1 MPLRSRESPRQS
13 THVEP
18 FCLARALKC
27 FSLDAA
33 HSLPTRTTR
42 TYGLSPTY
50 PTDRHRTSERRAAGI
65 RGGDSPGSPS
75 QERGFS
81 SVLQAASQRVDA
93 RREAQVRASQ
103 AERANRSSST
113 TQSVQRGLSSKSD
126 GSRGTKPRASQAER
140 ENRPSSMAPA
150 VHRSLLHKAAGTTG
164 TTDTESRL
172 PHGETDDQPSTAT
185 ADIPM
190 ALQHETSSS
199 ADTESHASQ
208 FETGDDPSLTT
219 SGSDPLLTSFV
230 GTTMVTPTSTVDSTQ
245 VVASSGT
252 STSDVDLPAAVSKS
266 PMSQPTTQPTLS
278 GARLVSS
285 ENRPGDPVDQSPA
298 SVTGDTVA
306 KVSPSTSEAA
316 PVLKKTDTP
325 ATSVE
330 PSDMG
335 MPLTAQQ
342 GQKAESP
349 ALDQA
354 FPIKEQQER
363 EVSRAPVPSEPM
375 AAQGQELVQ
384 QTATMT
390 TQQPRQNGEAV
401 AAASNWSPE
410 QQISGKGERSLR
422 QQHREATSSV
432 AQAAA
437 AASERMPAEE
447 QGFSPGAGGQ
457 KKNEGLKWLSHID
470 LQSAESSSPVPQP
483 ATSEPVEGG
492 TQYSSYQQGQGGTP
506 TNIRTASASSVP
518 VPPQT
523 NQLSPDPEPT
533 PVPRT
538 QAVQFDMSPADFGQ
552 LRVRVV
558 LSDHT
563 IHTHMSTDR
572 AELGQMLTGQQEQL
586 STQLTAAG
594 LDMGRFQ
601 VHVDQ
606 DRMNQSGQNGQ
617 SPAHSGTSQQR
628 RDSRSQDPPQD
639 APVPSAPRTGIL
651 SYFA

>member
-1 MPLRSRESPRQS
+1 MDFHQ
-13 THVEP
+13 
-18 FCLARALKC
+18 
-27 FSLDAA
+27 
-33 HSLPTRTTR
+33 
-42 TYGLSPTY
+42 LSPQIGTV
-50 PTDRHRTSERRAAGI
+50 PASGEQQAFG
-65 RGGDSPGSPS
+65 RGNSPGSSS

-93 RREAQVRASQ
+93 RREAKVRASQ

-113 TQSVQRGLSSKSD
+113 TQPVQRGPSSKTD
-126 GSRGTKPRASQAER
+126 GSRGTKPRASQVER
-140 ENRPSSMAPA
+140 ENRPSSMTPA
-150 VHRSLLHKAAGTTG
+150 VQRSPLQKSASTTV
-164 TTDTESRL
+164 TESRL
-172 PHGETDDQPSTAT
+172 PHGMIDDQPSTAT

-190 ALQHETSSS
+190 ALQQEIASN

-219 SGSDPLLTSFV
+219 PGSDPLLTSFV
-230 GTTMVTPTSTVDSTQ
+230 GATMVTPTSTVDPTK

-252 STSDVDLPAAVSKS
+252 STSDVDLPVAVSQS
-266 PMSQPTTQPTLS
+266 PMSQPTAQPTLS
-278 GARLVSS
+278 DARPASS
-285 ENRPGDPVDQSPA
+285 DNRPGDPADPSPA

-306 KVSPSTSEAA
+306 EVSPSASAA
-316 PVLKKTDTP
+316 TPVLEKTDRS

-330 PSDMG
+330 PSDRG

-342 GQKAESP
+342 GQNAESP
-349 ALDQA
+349 ARDQN
-354 FPIKEQQER
+354 FPIKEQQES
-363 EVSRAPVPSEPM
+363 EVSRTPVPVEPI

-401 AAASNWSPE
+401 GATSDWPPE
-410 QQISGKGERSLR
+410 QQIPGKGELSLR
-422 QQHREATSSV
+422 QQHREVTSSV

-437 AASERMPAEE
+437 AASERMPTEE
-447 QGFSPGAGGQ
+447 QGFSPGAGVQ
-457 KKNEGLKWLSHID
+457 KKNEGLKWLSHSD
-470 LQSAESSSPVPQP
+470 LQSAEISSPVPQP
-483 ATSEPVEGG
+483 ATSERVEGG

-506 TNIRTASASSVP
+506 PNIRLASASSVP

-523 NQLSPDPEPT
+523 TQLSPDPEPT

-538 QAVQFDMSPADFGQ
+538 QAVQFDLSPADFGQ

-586 STQLTAAG
+586 STQLSTAG
-594 LDMGRFQ
+594 LDLGRFQ

-606 DRMNQSGQNGQ
+606 DRTNQSGQNWQ
-617 SPAHSGTSQQR
+617 SQAHQGPSQQR
-628 RDSRSQDPPQD
+628 RDSQSQDPPQD
-639 APVPSAPRTGIL
+639 TPVPSTPRTGIL